1 MVNYIK
7 EKIGLRKVKMNNEWK
22 KHDGSPTCPEEKDA
36 IIEVE
41 TWSTYTVIT
50 PAANLEWMF
59 VKFYRVIPVK
69 K

>member
-1 MVNYIK
+1 
-7 EKIGLRKVKMNNEWK
+7 MNNEWK

-41 TWSTYTVIT
+41 TWSTNTVIT